1 MRNTI
6 LAFTA
11 LLAGAMS
18 SSAGADPS
26 HSVECETCKTDEQ
39 FRDEAAK
46 LESLNGGN
54 GGYFYVFNL
63 GDNVVQKWYIAPSR
77 GDAEKTPAQGSTNA
91 ANKP

>member
-6 LAFTA
+6 LAVTA

-18 SSAGADPS
+18 SNAGADPS
-26 HSVECETCKTDEQ
+26 HSGECETCKTDEQ

-46 LESLNGGN
+46 LESLNGGH

-77 GDAEKTPAQGSTNA
+77 GDAEETPAEGATNMTD
-91 ANKP
+91 KP